1 MGAAGGT
8 GERERERE
16 REREGGREGER
27 ERGGRERERE
37 RERERGRGREMIYI
51 SHYVYLLKQV
61 SDVTHDIQLT
71 FYSDSEGYIVGRH

>member
-16 REREGGREGER
+16 REREGGRERER
-27 ERGGRERERE
+27 EERRERE

>member
-1 MGAAGGT
+1 MGAAGL
-8 GERERERE
+8 ERERERE
-16 REREGGREGER
+16 REREGGREER
-27 ERGGRERERE
+27 ERGREGERERE

>member
-16 REREGGREGER
+16 REREGGRERER
-27 ERGGRERERE
+27 EGGERERE
-37 RERERGRGREMIYI
+37 RERERRGREMIYI